1 MFSISHVADI
11 LSFICSSSRMP
22 KLRIFCSQMAQVPPK
37 KKKQISTDEIFHG
50 EEPPGKPLGRLERR
64 KGAQEAPHKRGWLDR
79 PWDQPGS

>member
-22 KLRIFCSQMAQVPPK
+22 QLRIFCSQMAQVPPN
-37 KKKQISTDEIFHG
+37 KKKQFSIYEIFQG
-50 EEPPGKPLGRLERR
+50 EMLPGKPLGRLERR
-64 KGAQEAPHKRGWLDR
+64 KGAQEAPHTRGWLDR